1 MCLVSRRFALI
12 PPSLFAA
19 LGSAALQAEPAPDA
33 PAFELGVIEITAK
46 GDDFDVSDPAAR
58 VVEGERL
65 RQTDRQTVSE
75 ALRDQPGLTLRA
87 GSRRNEDKILIRGFD
102 SRQVT
107 LNVDGIPV
115 YVPYDGNVDL
125 SRFLSGT
132 LAQVSVSRGLSS
144 LMYGPNNMGGSIN
157 LVTSRPEEALSARV
171 HAGGQAGRDGVFGRH
186 VGAQVGSRPN
196 ELFYVQGGV
205 AHRSS
210 SGYPLSDSFDAV
222 PTQPEGERLNSH
234 EETTNTNLRL
244 GFTPGDDEYSLSY
257 YGTRGDKGSPPY
269 TGAAPGQKAR
279 FWQWPYWRKNGVYYL
294 GETHIGPGTLSTRAY
309 YDTFENSLSSYDDL
323 NYDSMDRPYAFNS
336 RYDDHT
342 AGGGVEWEQAIGAHR
357 LRAMAQAKFDTHRE
371 QDLAQDRT
379 PTSDW
384 REYESEIFSAGI
396 EDRWALTGATDLSL
410 GYRVDRF
417 EVTRADQTAPDG
429 SPVAL
434 ADPEFAHNLQLVLAH
449 EIGEQTLFA
458 GLSRKTRFPSIKEMF
473 SYRLGQAIPNPGLG
487 PETANHAEV
496 GSRGRWADV
505 DYQASLFY
513 SRVEDAI
520 EAVAIGG
527 GLKQAQNVGDATRAG
542 LEVSLSRPLGEQF
555 AVSVDYAYLYSELGD
570 DELDARFVPRH
581 SGRLGMEWT
590 PIEALQVEAALA
602 GRSQTESSTDG
613 TQPVAGFA
621 TVDLNARYELT
632 RQLTLR
638 AGVRNLTDRDYA
650 YTEGYPEPGR
660 VFHGDIEWRF

>member
-1 MCLVSRRFALI
+1 MDRIRRNGMV
-12 PPSLFAA
+12 AA
-19 LGSAALQAEPAPDA
+19 VLSGVAVTPVAQAGGTAAD
-33 PAFELGVIEITAK
+33 PAFALGVIEITAE
-46 GDDFDVSDPAAR
+46 GEAFDVSDPAAR

-157 LVTSRPEEALSARV
+157 LVTSRPEESFSARV
-171 HAGGQAGRDGVFGRH
+171 HAGGRAGRDGVFGRH
-186 VGAQVGSRPN
+186 VGAQLGSRPN

-205 AHRSS
+205 EHRSS
-210 SGYPLSDSFDAV
+210 SGYPLSGSFDAV
-222 PTQPEGERLNSH
+222 PTQPEGERLNSYQ
-234 EETTNTNLRL
+234 ETTNTNLRL
-244 GFTPGDDEYSLSY
+244 GFTPGEDEYSLSY

-269 TGAAPGQKAR
+269 TGSAPGQKAR
-279 FWQWPYWRKNGVYYL
+279 FWQWPFWRKNGVYYL

-323 NYDSMDRPYAFNS
+323 DYDSMDRRYAFNS
-336 RYDDHT
+336 QYDDH
-342 AGGGVEWEQAIGAHR
+342 AVGGGVEWEQAIGAHR
-357 LRAMAQAKFDTHRE
+357 VRAMAQAKFDTHRE

-379 PTSDW
+379 PISDW

-396 EDRWALTGATDLSL
+396 EDRWALSGATDLSM

-417 EVTRADQTAPDG
+417 EVTRADQSGPDG

-449 EIGEQTLFA
+449 DLGEQTVFA

-496 GSRGRWADV
+496 GSRGRWAGV
-505 DYQASLFY
+505 DYQASLFF

-520 EAVAIGG
+520 EAVAIGN
-527 GLKQAQNVGDATRAG
+527 GLRQAQNVGDATRAG
-542 LEVSLSRPLGEQF
+542 LEVSLSRPVGDHF
-555 AVSVDYAYLYSELGD
+555 ALSVDYAYLYSELGD

-581 SGRLGMEWT
+581 SGRLGIEWT
-590 PIEALQVEAALA
+590 PMDALEIEAALA
-602 GRSQTESSTDG
+602 GRSKTESSTDG

-621 TVDLNARYELT
+621 TVDLNARYQLT
-632 RQLTLR
+632 HQVTLR

-660 VFHGDIEWRF
+660 VFHGDIEWWF